1 MAPQLGAQRLIGH
14 RLLDRQGNSVGK
26 IGQVYFDDQTD
37 APKWVTV
44 RSGFL
49 GTRENFVP
57 LQGAR
62 TVQNDLQVPFDKD
75 TIRRA
80 PSFDIDQHIS
90 VEQEDRVYQH
100 YGLQPEVPGQRSAA
114 MRESWGAPGPG
125 PVPPEALRE
134 PEGMPESDDVT
145 DVAAPAE
152 AAGAEPPPTEPGPER
167 SSLAHEAIRESFD
180 EEVPEGYMVAEESP
194 AEEGHARF
202 TGGPGG
208 AEAPQPPRPRGEMRD
223 AAPRGSAYRKPGPR
237 AYGRRDPGGHG
248 YGHPE
253 AGEGGAAERRGP
265 DDTGWPPP
273 SGV

>member
-1 MAPQLGAQRLIGH
+1 MAAQFGAQRLIGH

-62 TVQNDLQVPFDKD
+62 TVRSDLQVPYDKD

-100 YGLQPEVPGQRSAA
+100 YGLEPESPGQVSAT
-114 MRESWGAPGPG
+114 RESWGAPAGPLSE
-125 PVPPEALRE
+125 PP
-134 PEGMPESDDVT
+134 GMPESDDIT
-145 DVAAPAE
+145 DVPAAEEPA
-152 AAGAEPPPTEPGPER
+152 ATEPPPTEPGPER
-167 SSLAHEAIRESFD
+167 SSLAHEAIRETFD
-180 EEVPEGYMVAEESP
+180 EGVPEGRPAGATPTES
-194 AEEGHARF
+194 
-202 TGGPGG
+202 
-208 AEAPQPPRPRGEMRD
+208 PQPPRPRAEMRD
-223 AAPRGSAYRKPGPR
+223 VTPHGSAYRKPGPR
-237 AYGRRDPGGHG
+237 AYQRGESGGRG

-253 AGEGGAAERRGP
+253 E
-265 DDTGWPPP
+265 
-273 SGV
+273 